1 MSDQLQLHIE
11 EGEGVRPLWERALQS
26 AGQRL
31 GREVMESWFADT
43 QPISLRNGVL
53 TIGAPN
59 GMARDWIDQKYSRV
73 LAESFREAHGSE
85 VSVSVVVAAAA
96 ASPRRSVASSP
107 RRESAP
113 SPARPVAPS
122 HFAPLPLNDKY
133 TFEQFIVGSSNRFGH
148 AAAVSVAQR
157 PGRNYNPLFLYGGVG
172 LGKTHLLQAIGQE
185 ISREQP
191 TARVSY
197 VSGETFTSHFIT
209 SLREGREEEFKRWYR
224 SIDVWLVDDIQ
235 FIADKNSTKEEF
247 FHTFNEL
254 YLTNRQIVLAS
265 DRAPRELRLMEDRL
279 RSRLESG
286 LMAEIGPPDLE
297 TRMAIL
303 EQRAALEGVEVPADV
318 VLTIASM
325 VESNVRVLEA
335 ALIRLL
341 ALASL
346 NRSPITADLAAGALE
361 AYVQGGRASQVGVQ
375 VVQKAVC
382 DRFGVP
388 AEALTGNRRDKK
400 STLARQ
406 VAMYLMREVTRTS
419 LSQIGDL
426 FGGKAHSTVLY
437 ACQKLESQMK
447 QDSELAEAVQQLCAR
462 LKGGDRR

>member
-122 HFAPLPLNDKY
+122 HFAPLPLNEKY

-157 PGRNYNPLFLYGGVG
+157 PGKNYNPLFLYGGVG

-185 ISREQP
+185 IAREQP

-388 AEALTGNRRDKK
+388 SEALTGNRRDKK

-437 ACQKLESQMK
+437 ACQKLETQMK

-462 LKGGDRR
+462 LKGGKG

>member
-157 PGRNYNPLFLYGGVG
+157 PGKNYNPLFLYGGVG

-185 ISREQP
+185 ICREQP

-437 ACQKLESQMK
+437 ACQKLETQMK